1 MLCRLLG
8 YEELPITPSVL
19 DELLVPLEYGYDFP
33 QKVLDIVEVIAVTK
47 KEIEMYEALRLQGRV
62 STADAEMIMVCKQRG
77 WLYITMDKV
86 ALRVAHTLGVET
98 ADLQALLVAIKSKG
112 LLNREQLR
120 MLIDRMEQEDRTH
133 LPYKDSILFDEE

>member
-1 MLCRLLG
+1 M
-8 YEELPITPSVL
+8 P
-19 DELLVPLEYGYDFP
+19 P